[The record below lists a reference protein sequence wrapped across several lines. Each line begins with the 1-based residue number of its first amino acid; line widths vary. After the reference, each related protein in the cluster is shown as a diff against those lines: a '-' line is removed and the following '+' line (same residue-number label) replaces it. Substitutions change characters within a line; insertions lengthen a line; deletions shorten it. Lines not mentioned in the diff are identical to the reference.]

1 MGEEINRVVEASL
14 AKWDQG
20 AGLIRRLL
28 EVAQPSAVFGEP
40 VSEGERT
47 IITASEVSAG
57 MGFGFGVGGG
67 HATESDEEEAP
78 DSESEDSIGVEG
90 GTGAGGGGGSG
101 GGAMARP
108 VAVVSMGPE
117 GVTVQPV
124 VDVTKLGIA
133 LLTTLGAMWVMWGR
147 IQRASRQM

>member
-1 MGEEINRVVEASL
+1 MSEELNRVVEASL

-28 EVAQPSAVFGEP
+28 EVAQPSSVFGEP
-40 VSEGERT
+40 VNEGGRT

-57 MGFGFGVGGG
+57 MGFGFGIGGG
-67 HATESDEEEAP
+67 QGSASDEEEPEPEA
-78 DSESEDSIGVEG
+78 EEGAAAEG
-90 GTGAGGGGGSG
+90 GIGAGGGGGSG

-108 VAVVSMGPE
+108 VAVVSIGPE
-117 GVTVQPV
+117 GVSVQPV
-124 VDVTKLGIA
+124 VDVTKLGVA

-147 IQRASRQM
+147 IQQASRRM

>member
-1 MGEEINRVVEASL
+1 MGEEINRVIEASL

-40 VSEGERT
+40 VNEGGRT

-57 MGFGFGVGGG
+57 MGFGFGIGGG
-67 HATESDEEEAP
+67 RGTESDEEEVAEP
-78 DSESEDSIGVEG
+78 EAEEGAGAEG

-117 GVTVQPV
+117 GVSVQPV

-133 LLTTLGAMWVMWGR
+133 LLTTLGAMSVMWGR

>member
-1 MGEEINRVVEASL
+1 MTEELNRVIDASL

-40 VSEGERT
+40 VSEDGCT

-57 MGFGFGVGGG
+57 MGFGFGIGGG
-67 HATESDEEEAP
+67 SASESDEDETAEPEAEE
-78 DSESEDSIGVEG
+78 GVEVED
-90 GTGAGGGGGSG
+90 GTGAGGGGG

-108 VAVVSMGPE
+108 VAVVSIRPE
-117 GVTVQPV
+117 GVSVQPMI
-124 VDVTKLGIA
+124 D
-133 LLTTLGAMWVMWGR
+133 
-147 IQRASRQM
+147 RATMKTGSPLRMLRA